1 MKAIVRVTALLLT
14 ALAAAPAA
22 AQTTS
27 TGSGQA
33 YPDRPIRL
41 IVPWPAAGISD
52 VIARGLGQQMT
63 ESLGQQIV
71 VDNRPGAGGTLGVA
85 AGAKATPDGYTLLM
99 TDVSSHA
106 ISATL
111 YSRLPYHVQ
120 KDFQP
125 IALVSGSP
133 MVLVANAQVGAKT
146 VPQLIQAAKT
156 RGGKM
161 VFASSGNGAIT
172 HLAAERFKNR
182 SGITVIHVPYKGS
195 PPATA
200 SVLAGE
206 TSWAFSTIPSALPHV
221 KSGRLVGLGV
231 SFPKRSSQLP
241 DVPAIAEFY
250 PGYDLGLYTGLFAPA
265 GMPKRIAERMH
276 AETLKALATPKM
288 KEVLAAN
295 SAEGGRLTMA
305 QFRDL
310 LAREVREWGE
320 VIRATG
326 VRVE

>member
-1 MKAIVRVTALLLT
+1 MKALH
-14 ALAAAPAA
+14 LAAAALAVATAGSSA
-22 AQTTS
+22 AQN
-27 TGSGQA
+27 

-52 VIARGLGQQMT
+52 VIARGLGQQFT
-63 ESLGQQIV
+63 DSLGQQVV

-111 YSRLPYHVQ
+111 YSKLPYDVL
-120 KDFQP
+120 KDFQT

-133 MVLVANAQVGAKT
+133 MVLVAHPQVGAKT
-146 VPQLIQAAKT
+146 VPQLVQAAKA

-161 VFASSGNGAIT
+161 VYASSGNGAIT
-172 HLAAERFKNR
+172 HLGAERFKSR
-182 SGITVIHVPYKGS
+182 AGIAVVHVPYKGS

-206 TSWAFSTIPSALPHV
+206 TSWAFSTIPAALPHV

-231 SFPKRSSQLP
+231 SFPKRSPQLP
-241 DVPAIAEFY
+241 DIPPIAEFY

-265 GMPKRIAERMH
+265 GLPKRIAERMH
-276 AETLKALATPKM
+276 AETMKALDNPKM
-288 KEVLAAN
+288 QEVLAAN

-310 LAREVREWGE
+310 VARETREWGE
-320 VIRATG
+320 VIRAIG

>member
-1 MKAIVRVTALLLT
+1 MRSIAYITALLLA
-14 ALAAAPAA
+14 ALTTAPAA
-22 AQTTS
+22 AQN
-27 TGSGQA
+27 

-52 VIARGLGQQMT
+52 VIARGLGQQLT
-63 ESLGQQIV
+63 ESIGQQVV

-106 ISATL
+106 ISASL
-111 YSRLPYHVQ
+111 YSKLPYDVL
-120 KDFQP
+120 KDFQT

-133 MVLVANAQVGAKT
+133 MVLVAHPQVGAKT
-146 VPQLIQAAKT
+146 IPQLVEAAKA

-172 HLAAERFKNR
+172 HLGAERFKNR

-221 KSGRLVGLGV
+221 KTGRLVGLGV
-231 SFPKRSSQLP
+231 SFPKRSPQLP

-265 GMPKRIAERMH
+265 GMQRRIAERLH
-276 AETLKALATPKM
+276 AETMKALASPRM

-310 LAREVREWGE
+310 LAKETREWGE